1 MSVKSLAAFILIA
14 CMWLT
19 SSCADERKARG
30 LTGVPPHAVG
40 SRAAPGAVR
49 VVTSIVPVYDLA
61 KNIGGDHALVHN
73 LLPPG
78 RSPHTYEPAPDD
90 SRALEEAHIVFRLGL
105 KLDDWM
111 DRIASG
117 MPAGRCRMVEVS
129 AGVTTLSGEGGHG
142 VVDPH
147 VWMDPLRMKEM
158 AGNVRDEFIRVL
170 PEKKDV
176 FEGNYARYARQLEE
190 LDRKYRETLGNF
202 RRKDFVTFHSFL
214 NYQAERYGI
223 NPVATI
229 AEFPGKEPDP
239 HALARVIDLLREKKV
254 KIVFVEPQFSPRAS
268 NTIAEE
274 IDGTVMVIDPIGS
287 PADPKRDSYVKNM
300 EENLNTMEHA
310 FRLQN

>member
-1 MSVKSLAAFILIA
+1 MIMKSLAAFVLLA

-19 SSCADERKARG
+19 SSCTGEKSARG
-30 LTGVPPHAVG
+30 LTGAPPQADR
-40 SRAAPGAVR
+40 SRAAPGAVH

-61 KNIGGDHALVHN
+61 KNIGGDLARVDN

-78 RSPHTYEPAPDD
+78 GSPHTYEPTPDD
-90 SRALEEAHIVFRLGL
+90 SRALEDAHIVFRLGL

-117 MPAGRCRMVEVS
+117 MPAGRCRVVEVS
-129 AGVTTLSGEGGHG
+129 AGVRTLSGGSGHG
-142 VVDPH
+142 GVDPH

-158 AGNVRDEFIRVL
+158 AKNVRDEYIRVM

-176 FEGNYARYARQLEE
+176 FASNYARYAQGLEE
-190 LDRKYRETLGNF
+190 LDRNYKETLGTYKK
-202 RRKDFVTFHSFL
+202 KDFVTVHSFL

-239 HALARVIDLLREKKV
+239 HTLVEVIRLLREKKV

-268 NTIAEE
+268 TTIAEE
-274 IDGTVMVIDPIGS
+274 IAGTVKVIDPIGS
-287 PADPKRDSYVKNM
+287 LVDPKRDSYVKNM
-300 EENLNTMEHA
+300 EENLNTMEEA